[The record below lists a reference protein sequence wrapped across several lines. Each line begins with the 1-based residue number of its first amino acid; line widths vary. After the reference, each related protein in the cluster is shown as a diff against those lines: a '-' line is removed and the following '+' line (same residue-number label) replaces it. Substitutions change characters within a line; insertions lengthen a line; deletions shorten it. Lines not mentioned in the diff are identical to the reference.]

1 MSLKL
6 GTEGRKF
13 ASKSQHHTLVQ
24 QHKYHQTSVVVSLQQ
39 QQQSRAVAV
48 GRKVAV
54 VLRLCPPRDLD
65 CVLRSTT
72 TQFPSK
78 KDYVPLCLR
87 ALKISPCNNFLLLV

>member
-24 QHKYHQTSVVVSLQQ
+24 QHKYHQTSVVVSLQ